1 MKTKIRLKNLDCAAC
16 AAELERVL
24 AKIEGVN
31 VVAVDFVR
39 QSILLDCTGDT
50 AYRAVVD
57 AANSFEDVRVVEKQA
72 GGGVWQ
78 EHRADIVAVVAAA
91 VCLVAGIL
99 LGEFA
104 AEIFAAKVISYVLYA
119 LAYFGVGWKIL
130 WETCKNLVHGKIFDE
145 NFLMTL
151 ASVGAIVLGQYAEA
165 AEVMV
170 LYCFGELLQEIAVG
184 SSRRSI
190 AKLMDLKSETATLL
204 TEEGERVVPP
214 EEIAAGDLL
223 LVKAGEK
230 IAADG
235 VIEQGRTS
243 LDVRS
248 LSGEAAPRDVSE
260 GDEVLGGSINR
271 GGVIRVRVSRDYSD
285 STVAKILDLVEN
297 SAAKKA
303 KTEKFITKFA
313 RIYTP
318 VVCLAALVVAFVAPL
333 FGGNYAA
340 SLGDWVYRALVFLV
354 ISCPCALVISVPLS
368 YFSGIGFA
376 AKHGILIKGSTG
388 LDALASAK
396 IAAFDKTGTLTY
408 GNFVISNVYGND
420 RERVLAVAAA
430 AEKNSSHPLAAAF
443 AGEETPFVAEEASE
457 IAGRGIVC
465 TVGGDRAL
473 VGNAA
478 LLAENGIEAPALEGG
493 TLVYVALGG
502 EYLGC
507 VVIEDRV
514 KENAAG
520 AVAALR
526 AGGIAS
532 CCMLT
537 GDNRGRA
544 ERVAREVGLDAVYAD
559 LLPADKLEI
568 AKKLREKGS
577 LLYAGDGINDA
588 PVLMEADVGVSMG
601 GVGSDA
607 AIEASDVVL
616 MRDDLDL
623 LPFARRSARRTRAV
637 VLQNIV
643 FSIAVKIAVMVL
655 GLFDLIPLWLAVF
668 ADVGVMMLA
677 VVNSFR
683 TRLPMRKK

>member
-31 VVAVDFVR
+31 EVAVDFVR
-39 QSILLDCTGDT
+39 QSILLDCTGDV

-443 AGEETPFVAEEASE
+443 AGEETPFVAEEVSE

-568 AKKLREKGS
+568 AKKLRERGS

>member
-31 VVAVDFVR
+31 EVAVDFVR
-39 QSILLDCTGDT
+39 QSILLDCTGDV

-408 GNFVISNVYGND
+408 GNFVISNVFGED

>member
-24 AKIEGVN
+24 AKVEGVN
-31 VVAVDFVR
+31 EVAVDFVR
-39 QSILLDCTGDT
+39 QSILLDCTGDL

-443 AGEETPFVAEEASE
+443 AEEETPFVAEEASE

>member
-31 VVAVDFVR
+31 EVAVDFVR
-39 QSILLDCTGDT
+39 QSILLDCTGDA

-388 LDALASAK
+388 LDAL
-396 IAAFDKTGTLTY
+396 
-408 GNFVISNVYGND
+408 
-420 RERVLAVAAA
+420 
-430 AEKNSSHPLAAAF
+430 
-443 AGEETPFVAEEASE
+443 
-457 IAGRGIVC
+457 C
-465 TVGGDRAL
+465 
-473 VGNAA
+473 
-478 LLAENGIEAPALEGG
+478 
-493 TLVYVALGG
+493 
-502 EYLGC
+502 
-507 VVIEDRV
+507 
-514 KENAAG
+514 
-520 AVAALR
+520 
-526 AGGIAS
+526 
-532 CCMLT
+532 
-537 GDNRGRA
+537 
-544 ERVAREVGLDAVYAD
+544 
-559 LLPADKLEI
+559 
-568 AKKLREKGS
+568 
-577 LLYAGDGINDA
+577 LLYTS
-588 PVLMEADVGVSMG
+588 PSP
-601 GVGSDA
+601 
-607 AIEASDVVL
+607 
-616 MRDDLDL
+616 RD
-623 LPFARRSARRTRAV
+623 
-637 VLQNIV
+637 
-643 FSIAVKIAVMVL
+643 
-655 GLFDLIPLWLAVF
+655 
-668 ADVGVMMLA
+668 
-677 VVNSFR
+677 
-683 TRLPMRKK
+683 

>member
-31 VVAVDFVR
+31 EVAVDFVR
-39 QSILLDCTGDT
+39 QSILLDCTGDV